1 MIAPW
6 PDHAR
11 SDGPLPPVPARVGAA
26 VVVGVET
33 ALAGARAAAPAV
45 PADPDGASPP
55 PAPDAA
61 EVAAL
66 EQAHR
71 SLRETLDQVGRS

>member
-1 MIAPW
+1 MIASV

-11 SDGPLPPVPARVGAA
+11 FDGAA
-26 VVVGVET
+26 PPDEAPVGSAVLMAVES
-33 ALAGARAAAPAV
+33 ALAGARAAVAV
-45 PADPDGASPP
+45 VAAGHHGALPV

-61 EVAAL
+61 EVATL

-71 SLRETLDQVGRS
+71 SLRETLDQVGPS